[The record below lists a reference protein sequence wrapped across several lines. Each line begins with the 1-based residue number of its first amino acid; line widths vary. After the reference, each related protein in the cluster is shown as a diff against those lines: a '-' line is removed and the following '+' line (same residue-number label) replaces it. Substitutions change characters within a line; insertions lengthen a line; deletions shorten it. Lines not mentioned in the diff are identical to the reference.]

1 MNVTLLTLSPQ
12 VSPYY
17 KQNQNT
23 AVRRLNVIAA
33 HAANNSIEAMFGGAY
48 SGIYSVD
55 IRHKTF
61 GLIDT
66 SALRFTVG
74 SEYSAITPQVGS
86 IYGGT
91 LITITGTNWST
102 DKRDNP
108 VSIVYNGALGA
119 TICNVITTSVNK
131 ITCRIGSFSA
141 GYERPNDDEGKLV
154 VFLKTSEEATC
165 SMADNCKFKYTSA
178 IPQVTSMTPEWDVAS
193 NTWSIK
199 LLGTAFTGALDS
211 VELSVLGKVQTPEVV
226 SSTLA

>member
-1 MNVTLLTLSPQ
+1 
-12 VSPYY
+12 
-17 KQNQNT
+17 
-23 AVRRLNVIAA
+23 
-33 HAANNSIEAMFGGAY
+33 MFGGAY
-48 SGIYSVD
+48 SGTYSVD
-55 IRHKTF
+55 IRHTLF

-91 LITITGTNWST
+91 LVTITGTNWSN
-102 DKRDNP
+102 DRQDNP

-119 TICNVITTSVNK
+119 TICDVITTSVNK
-131 ITCRIGSFSA
+131 ITCRIGTFAA
-141 GYERPNDDEGKLV
+141 GKERPNNDEGKLV
-154 VFLKTSEEATC
+154 VFLKTSEEAKCTL
-165 SMADNCKFKYTSA
+165 ADNCKFTYTST
-178 IPQVTSMTPEWDVAS
+178 IPQVTSMTPEWDTAS

-199 LLGTAFTGALDS
+199 LLGTGFTGALDS